1 MRGSLETG
9 VISAAMN
16 LEPQKTESEIR
27 NQSGTARVLAS
38 LVIVALAI
46 LTILVVLDVIP
57 RSAFA
62 EMAGKTA
69 MIAGVCVVSVIA
81 IGLLSRR

>member
-1 MRGSLETG
+1 
-9 VISAAMN
+9 MN
-16 LEPQKTESEIR
+16 LEPQKTESDIR
-27 NQSGTARVLAS
+27 NHGGTARVLAS
-38 LVIVALAI
+38 LVIVALAV

-69 MIAGVCVVSVIA
+69 MIAGVCVVSVFA

>member
-1 MRGSLETG
+1 
-9 VISAAMN
+9 MN

-27 NQSGTARVLAS
+27 AQGGTARLLAS
-38 LVIVALAI
+38 LVILALAG

-69 MIAGVCVVSVIA
+69 LIAGVCVVSVFA

>member
-1 MRGSLETG
+1 
-9 VISAAMN
+9 MN

-27 NQSGTARVLAS
+27 NQSGTARLLAS
-38 LVIVALAI
+38 LVILALAL

-69 MIAGVCVVSVIA
+69 MIAGVCVVSVFA

>member
-1 MRGSLETG
+1 
-9 VISAAMN
+9 MN
-16 LEPQKTESEIR
+16 LEPQKTGSEIR

-38 LVIVALAI
+38 LVIVALAV
-46 LTILVVLDVIP
+46 LTILVALEVIP

-69 MIAGVCVVSVIA
+69 MIAGVCAAAVFA

>member
-1 MRGSLETG
+1 
-9 VISAAMN
+9 MN
-16 LEPQKTESEIR
+16 LEPQKPESEIH
-27 NQSGTARVLAS
+27 NQSGLARVLAS
-38 LVIVALAI
+38 LVIVALAA

-69 MIAGVCVVSVIA
+69 MIAGVCAASVFA
-81 IGLLSRR
+81 IGLLARR

>member
-1 MRGSLETG
+1 
-9 VISAAMN
+9 MN

-27 NQSGTARVLAS
+27 TQGGTARLLAS
-38 LVIVALAI
+38 LVIVALAV

-69 MIAGVCVVSVIA
+69 LIAGVCVVSVFS

>member
-1 MRGSLETG
+1 
-9 VISAAMN
+9 MN
-16 LEPQKTESEIR
+16 LEPQKATSEIR
-27 NQSGTARVLAS
+27 NHGGLARILAS
-38 LVIVALAI
+38 LVILALAA

-69 MIAGVCVVSVIA
+69 MIAGVCVVSALA
-81 IGLLSRR
+81 IGLLTRR

>member
-1 MRGSLETG
+1 
-9 VISAAMN
+9 MN
-16 LEPQKTESEIR
+16 LEPQKTQSEIR
-27 NQSGTARVLAS
+27 NQSGMARVLAS

-69 MIAGVCVVSVIA
+69 MIAGVCVVSVFA

>member
-1 MRGSLETG
+1 
-9 VISAAMN
+9 MN
-16 LEPQKTESEIR
+16 LEPQKTETEIR
-27 NQSGTARVLAS
+27 NHSGTARVLAS
-38 LVIVALAI
+38 LVIVALGV

-69 MIAGVCVVSVIA
+69 LIAGVCVVSVFA

>member
-1 MRGSLETG
+1 
-9 VISAAMN
+9 MN

-27 NQSGTARVLAS
+27 NQSGLARVLAS

-69 MIAGVCVVSVIA
+69 MIAGVCVVSVFA

>member
-1 MRGSLETG
+1 
-9 VISAAMN
+9 MN
-16 LEPQKTESEIR
+16 LEPQKESVTR
-27 NQSGTARVLAS
+27 SHSGTARVLAS
-38 LVIVALAI
+38 VTILALAAI
-46 LTILVVLDVIP
+46 TILVVLEVIP

-69 MIAGVCVVSVIA
+69 MIAGVCVVSVLA

>member
-1 MRGSLETG
+1 
-9 VISAAMN
+9 MN

-38 LVIVALAI
+38 LVIVALAV

-62 EMAGKTA
+62 EIAGKTA
-69 MIAGVCVVSVIA
+69 MIAGVCVVSVFA

>member
-1 MRGSLETG
+1 
-9 VISAAMN
+9 MN

-27 NQSGTARVLAS
+27 NHSGTARVLAS
-38 LVIVALAI
+38 LVIVALAV
-46 LTILVVLDVIP
+46 LSILVVLDVIP

-69 MIAGVCVVSVIA
+69 LIAGVCVVSVLA